1 MIVKYIGIGAMA
13 ITALWVGRGYSA
25 YADRRLGEMG
35 GLSALLLHME
45 SRLGRTLDYGGEL
58 YRGFDNDFLEK
69 CGFLPLLREGRP
81 LYDAF
86 SEVRSSM
93 LLPNEVA
100 DIVDGLFSSFGK
112 GYKDQEIER
121 LRRARAELDKKI
133 TTLRE
138 ESDKNKRVVNALL
151 FGITASGAILLM

>member
-1 MIVKYIGIGAMA
+1 MIVKYLGIGAMA
-13 ITALWVGRGYSA
+13 ITALWIGRGYSA

-35 GLSALLLHME
+35 GISALILHIE
-45 SRLGRTLDYGGEL
+45 SRLGRTLDYGAEL
-58 YRGFDNDFLEK
+58 YRGFDDEFLEK

-93 LLPNEVA
+93 LLPDEVA
-100 DIVDGLFSSFGK
+100 DIVYGLFSSFGK

>member
-1 MIVKYIGIGAMA
+1 MIVKYLGIGAMA
-13 ITALWVGRGYSA
+13 ITALWIGRGYSA

-35 GLSALLLHME
+35 GISALILHME
-45 SRLGRTLDYGGEL
+45 SRLGRTLDYGAEL
-58 YRGFDNDFLEK
+58 YRGFDDEFLEK
-69 CGFLPLLREGRP
+69 CGFLPLLRDGRP

-93 LLPNEVA
+93 LLPDEVA

-133 TTLRE
+133 TALRE
-138 ESDKNKRVVNALL
+138 ELDKNKRVVNALL

>member
-1 MIVKYIGIGAMA
+1 MIVKYLGIGAMA
-13 ITALWVGRGYSA
+13 ITALWIGRGYSA
-25 YADRRLGEMG
+25 YADRGLGEMG
-35 GLSALLLHME
+35 GISALFLHME
-45 SRLGRTLDYGGEL
+45 SRLGRTLDYGAEL
-58 YRGFDNDFLEK
+58 YRGFEDEFLEK

-93 LLPNEVA
+93 LLPDEVA

-138 ESDKNKRVVNALL
+138 ESDKNKRVINALL

>member
-1 MIVKYIGIGAMA
+1 MIVKYLGIGAMA
-13 ITALWVGRGYSA
+13 ITALWIGRGYSA

-35 GLSALLLHME
+35 GISALILHME
-45 SRLGRTLDYGGEL
+45 SRLGRTLDYGAEL
-58 YRGFDNDFLEK
+58 YRGFDDEFLEK

-93 LLPNEVA
+93 LLPDEVA
-100 DIVDGLFSSFGK
+100 DIVDGLFSSFGN

>member
-1 MIVKYIGIGAMA
+1 MIVKYLGIGAMA
-13 ITALWVGRGYSA
+13 ITALWIGRGYSA

-35 GLSALLLHME
+35 GMSRLILHIE
-45 SRLGRTLDYGGEL
+45 SRLGRTLDYGAEL
-58 YRGFDNDFLEK
+58 YRGFDDEFLEK
-69 CGFLPLLREGRP
+69 CGFLPLLREGRS

-86 SEVRSSM
+86 SEAKTSM
-93 LLPNEVA
+93 VLPDEVA
-100 DIVDGLFSSFGK
+100 DIVENLFSSFGK

-121 LRRARAELDKKI
+121 LRMARAELDKKV

>member
-1 MIVKYIGIGAMA
+1 MIVKYLGIGGLGL
-13 ITALWVGRGYSA
+13 TALWIGRGYSA

-35 GLSALLLHME
+35 GISALILHIE
-45 SRLGRTLDYGGEL
+45 SRLGRTLDYGAEL
-58 YRGFDNDFLEK
+58 YRGFDDEFLEK
-69 CGFLPLLREGRP
+69 CGFLPLLREGKP

-86 SEVRSSM
+86 SEAKTSM
-93 LLPNEVA
+93 ILPDEVA
-100 DIVDGLFSSFGK
+100 DIVENLFSSFGK

-121 LRRARAELDKKI
+121 LRMARAELDNKI

>member
-1 MIVKYIGIGAMA
+1 MIVKYLGIGAMA
-13 ITALWVGRGYSA
+13 ITALWIGRGYSA

-35 GLSALLLHME
+35 GISALILHME
-45 SRLGRTLDYGGEL
+45 SRLGRTLDYGAEL
-58 YRGFDNDFLEK
+58 YRGFDDEFLEK

-93 LLPNEVA
+93 LLPDEVA

-121 LRRARAELDKKI
+121 LRRARDELDKKI

>member
-1 MIVKYIGIGAMA
+1 MIVKYLGIGAMA
-13 ITALWVGRGYSA
+13 ITALWIGRGYSA

-35 GLSALLLHME
+35 GISALFLHME
-45 SRLGRTLDYGGEL
+45 SRLGRTLDYGAEL
-58 YRGFDNDFLEK
+58 YRGFEDEFLEK

-93 LLPNEVA
+93 LLPDEVA

-138 ESDKNKRVVNALL
+138 ESDKNKRVINALL

>member
-1 MIVKYIGIGAMA
+1 MIVKYLGIGAMA
-13 ITALWVGRGYSA
+13 ITALWIGRGYSA

-35 GLSALLLHME
+35 GISALILHIE
-45 SRLGRTLDYGGEL
+45 SRLGRTLDYGAEL
-58 YRGFDNDFLEK
+58 YRGFDDEFLEK

-93 LLPNEVA
+93 LLPDEVA

-121 LRRARAELDKKI
+121 LRRARDELDKKI

>member
-13 ITALWVGRGYSA
+13 ITALWIGRGYST

-35 GLSALLLHME
+35 GLSALFLHME

-93 LLPNEVA
+93 LLPDEVA

-112 GYKDQEIER
+112 GYRDQEIER
-121 LRRARAELDKKI
+121 LRTTRAELDKEI
-133 TTLRE
+133 ATLSE
-138 ESDKNKRVVNALL
+138 DLEKNKRVVNALL
-151 FGITASGAILLM
+151 FGITASGAILMM

>member
-1 MIVKYIGIGAMA
+1 MIVKYLGIGAMA
-13 ITALWVGRGYSA
+13 ITALWIGRGYSA

-35 GLSALLLHME
+35 GISALILHME
-45 SRLGRTLDYGGEL
+45 SRLGRTLDYGAEL
-58 YRGFDNDFLEK
+58 YRGFDDEFLEK

-93 LLPNEVA
+93 ILPNDVA
-100 DIVDGLFSSFGK
+100 DLVEKFFSSFGK
-112 GYKDQEIER
+112 GYKDQELER

-151 FGITASGAILLM
+151 FGITASCAILLM

>member
-1 MIVKYIGIGAMA
+1 MIVKYLGIGAMA
-13 ITALWVGRGYSA
+13 ITALWIGRGYSA

-35 GLSALLLHME
+35 GISALILHME
-45 SRLGRTLDYGGEL
+45 SRLGRTLDYGAEL
-58 YRGFDNDFLEK
+58 YRGFDDEFLEK

-86 SEVRSSM
+86 SEVRLSM
-93 LLPNEVA
+93 LLPDEVA

-133 TTLRE
+133 ATLRE

-151 FGITASGAILLM
+151 FGITASCAILLM

>member
-1 MIVKYIGIGAMA
+1 MIVKYLGIGAMA
-13 ITALWVGRGYSA
+13 ITALWIGRGYSA

-35 GLSALLLHME
+35 GISALILHME
-45 SRLGRTLDYGGEL
+45 SRLGRTLDYGAEL
-58 YRGFDNDFLEK
+58 YRGFDDEFLEK

-93 LLPNEVA
+93 LLPDEVA

-121 LRRARAELDKKI
+121 LRMARAELDKKI
-133 TTLRE
+133 TTFRE